1 MTQYQGNVQSY
12 VLDIQSPINPYNHK
26 SVISLHGAFG
36 LAILYFVPQDG
47 QLGNN
52 QKRAGQD
59 FFDNPNSVRCSLQK
73 RFGHHE
79 KGLSLR
85 QFGRHLSNPGSGPD
99 FISAGTGGSHDG
111 SVDHPRCCDRCHSG
125 RHNHGWNVVVH
136 INERSPRDYCAGTS
150 V

>member
-59 FFDNPNSVRCSLQK
+59 FFDNR
-73 RFGHHE
+73 
-79 KGLSLR
+79 
-85 QFGRHLSNPGSGPD
+85 
-99 FISAGTGGSHDG
+99 
-111 SVDHPRCCDRCHSG
+111 
-125 RHNHGWNVVVH
+125 
-136 INERSPRDYCAGTS
+136 
-150 V
+150 